1 MTHCRVRVSQEASC
15 MTYCRVRVSQ
25 EASMSPLYHDPNI
38 QSTCENIK
46 RAVTTAM
53 RGARTLSANYEVHV
67 GIMEM
72 ETETFLT
79 EFVERE
85 PAPSLEEFISKA
97 RELHEIAQAVEEMS
111 NNEVIFTLT
120 KVDTK
125 GAKQT
130 LISKALELRNALMD
144 QIIYEARVQN
154 ETVIERYE
162 AILHRIAQKPA
173 NEAELAALKE
183 FITKSKA
190 DVLGIIDEVED
201 MHRRLQSLD
210 EFGYPVPPEDI
221 HLAWS
226 TMEYPKKVDSAA
238 LECEIALEEDKVR
251 MMEKLT
257 LEKEKFDDLLVH
269 FEAEVKRAKAFDNYA
284 TQESH
289 CEEINSLQDQ
299 ITEAKL
305 KAADFNEREKV
316 FEFMPTDYITL
327 GIQEKELEPFFKL
340 WNMIS
345 DFHTNRQEYL
355 HGPFLELD
363 GKAIQAVVDG
373 WWKDSFKLSKVR

>member
-1 MTHCRVRVSQEASC
+1 M
-15 MTYCRVRVSQ
+15 
-25 EASMSPLYHDPNI
+25 
-38 QSTCENIK
+38 
-46 RAVTTAM
+46 
-53 RGARTLSANYEVHV
+53 
-67 GIMEM
+67 
-72 ETETFLT
+72 
-79 EFVERE
+79 
-85 PAPSLEEFISKA
+85 
-97 RELHEIAQAVEEMS
+97 
-111 NNEVIFTLT
+111 IFTLT

-316 FEFMPTDYITL
+316 FEFKNKNSQL
-327 GIQEKELEPFFKL
+327 
-340 WNMIS
+340 
-345 DFHTNRQEYL
+345 
-355 HGPFLELD
+355 
-363 GKAIQAVVDG
+363 AA
-373 WWKDSFKLSKVR
+373 LSG

>member
-1 MTHCRVRVSQEASC
+1 
-15 MTYCRVRVSQ
+15 
-25 EASMSPLYHDPNI
+25 
-38 QSTCENIK
+38 
-46 RAVTTAM
+46 
-53 RGARTLSANYEVHV
+53 
-67 GIMEM
+67 
-72 ETETFLT
+72 
-79 EFVERE
+79 
-85 PAPSLEEFISKA
+85 
-97 RELHEIAQAVEEMS
+97 
-111 NNEVIFTLT
+111 
-120 KVDTK
+120 
-125 GAKQT
+125 
-130 LISKALELRNALMD
+130 
-144 QIIYEARVQN
+144 
-154 ETVIERYE
+154 
-162 AILHRIAQKPA
+162 
-173 NEAELAALKE
+173 
-183 FITKSKA
+183 
-190 DVLGIIDEVED
+190 
-201 MHRRLQSLD
+201 
-210 EFGYPVPPEDI
+210 
-221 HLAWS
+221 
-226 TMEYPKKVDSAA
+226 
-238 LECEIALEEDKVR
+238 
-251 MMEKLT
+251 MEKLT